1 MIYKRYEFNDQEQA
15 ESKIDLFFDIDEDGN
30 KVQSIEASFIKLNKF
45 VLEQGEYDEQ
55 EEEITPPV
63 LSEGYAVDVLWNDLD
78 ESPYGWRTYEVEPET
93 PKHKIF

>member
-15 ESKIDLFFDIDEDGN
+15 EEKIDAFFDLDEEGN
-30 KVQSIEASFIKLNKF
+30 KVQNIKAAFIKLNKF

-55 EEEITPPV
+55 GEEITPPV
-63 LSEGYAVDVLWNDLD
+63 LSEGYAVDVLWNEFD
-78 ESPYGWRTYEVEPET
+78 ESPYGWKSYEVEPKN

>member
-15 ESKIDLFFDIDEDGN
+15 EEKIDAFFDLDEEGN
-30 KVQSIEASFIKLNKF
+30 KVQNIKAAFIKLNKF

-55 EEEITPPV
+55 GEEITAPV

-78 ESPYGWRTYEVEPET
+78 ESPYGWKSYEVEPES
-93 PKHKIF
+93 PKHRIF

>member
-15 ESKIDLFFDIDEDGN
+15 EEKIDAFFDVDEEGN
-30 KVQSIEASFIKLNKF
+30 KVQNIKAAFIKLNKF

-55 EEEITPPV
+55 GEEITPPV
-63 LSEGYAVDVLWNDLD
+63 LSSGFAVDVLWNEFN
-78 ESPYGWRTYEVEPET
+78 ESPYGWKSYEVEPKN

>member
-15 ESKIDLFFDIDEDGN
+15 EEKIDAFFDLDEEGN
-30 KVQSIEASFIKLNKF
+30 KVQNIKAAFIKLNKF

-55 EEEITPPV
+55 GEEITPPV

-78 ESPYGWRTYEVEPET
+78 ESPYGWKSYEVEPES
-93 PKHKIF
+93 PKHRIF